1 MPIGVTPGF
10 QILESFSKG
19 FSIRFSTGT
28 HPTGLVKTPERAL
41 FSEKPSGLFPSLYG
55 GKAGQDLGGSC
66 PMCGIG
72 GQNPDEF
79 TPVFF
84 YCCEIHFKKAQDSL
98 QIPLSGLRASRPH
111 CGHVGLQG
119 GEDHLDK
126 SHHHANFVSD
136 LRAILKSR
144 ENVRKWTWAYECFT
158 LESVSQRQAIEQ
170 PRCMV

>member
-19 FSIRFSTGT
+19 FSIRFSTGL

-41 FSEKPSGLFPSLYG
+41 FSEKPQGFFPSLYG
-55 GKAGQDLGGSC
+55 REAGQDLGGSC
-66 PMCGIG
+66 SMCGIG

-84 YCCEIHFKKAQDSL
+84 YSCEIHLKKTQDSL
-98 QIPLSGLRASRPH
+98 QIPLSGLRASRPYH
-111 CGHVGLQG
+111 GHVGLKG
-119 GEDHLDK
+119 WEDHLDK
-126 SHHHANFVSD
+126 SHHHANIVSG
-136 LRAILKSR
+136 LREILESR
-144 ENVRKWTWAYECFT
+144 ERIRKWTRAYECFT